1 MKFTYLLGL
10 YVGLDGEYDGDVGE
24 YDGDVGLE
32 NNKSDILGVK
42 NYHKITAQL
51 INKNTRQWTIFS

>member
-10 YVGLDGEYDGDVGE
+10 YVGLEGEYDGDVGE

-32 NNKSDILGVK
+32 KRKEKK
-42 NYHKITAQL
+42 NRHCLVLRLPQEKC
-51 INKNTRQWTIFS
+51 N

>member
-10 YVGLDGEYDGDVGE
+10 YVGLEGEYDGDVGE

-32 NNKSDILGVK
+32 KK
-42 NYHKITAQL
+42 ERKKKTFA
-51 INKNTRQWTIFS
+51 

>member
-10 YVGLDGEYDGDVGE
+10 YVGLEGEYDGDVGE

-32 NNKSDILGVK
+32 KRKEKKKTDI
-42 NYHKITAQL
+42 A
-51 INKNTRQWTIFS
+51 

>member
-10 YVGLDGEYDGDVGE
+10 YVGLDGEYEGDVGE

-32 NNKSDILGVK
+32 IEKK
-42 NYHKITAQL
+42 
-51 INKNTRQWTIFS
+51 

>member
-10 YVGLDGEYDGDVGE
+10 YVGLDGEYEGDVGE

-32 NNKSDILGVK
+32 IEK
-42 NYHKITAQL
+42 
-51 INKNTRQWTIFS
+51 NKNLHGINDHHKKMQLR

>member
-10 YVGLDGEYDGDVGE
+10 YVGLEGEYDGDVGE

-32 NNKSDILGVK
+32 KRKEKKTDI
-42 NYHKITAQL
+42 A
-51 INKNTRQWTIFS
+51 

>member
-10 YVGLDGEYDGDVGE
+10 YVGLEGEYDGDVGE

-32 NNKSDILGVK
+32 KKERKK
-42 NYHKITAQL
+42 NRHLLSVKITTRKLQL
-51 INKNTRQWTIFS
+51 I